1 MCPVCKTGNICLKD
15 TKQLESKGMEKDYYT
30 NRSPNKIATAMLIS
44 VKQTLDLM
52 TNNVARDMKNIFQ

>member
-1 MCPVCKTGNICLKD
+1 MCPICKTGNICLKD

-44 VKQTLDLM
+44 VK
-52 TNNVARDMKNIFQ
+52 